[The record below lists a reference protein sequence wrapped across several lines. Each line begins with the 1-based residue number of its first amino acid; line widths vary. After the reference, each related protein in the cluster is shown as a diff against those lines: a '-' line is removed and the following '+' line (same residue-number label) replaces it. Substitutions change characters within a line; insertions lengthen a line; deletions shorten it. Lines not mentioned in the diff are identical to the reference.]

1 MHTEISNLTQ
11 ERDTLRSNE
20 TDQGKKGD
28 LLTLQHACISSSDTR
43 GRAGTPSL
51 TVTSSQQT
59 AIIRETYSGQSIFPP
74 RPTNSNAGNTYPLAM
89 GELHG
94 MGTVIEQV
102 KGKSQMEGE
111 ESYFCATYAWLFKP
125 CTCMTHI

>member
-1 MHTEISNLTQ
+1 
-11 ERDTLRSNE
+11 
-20 TDQGKKGD
+20 
-28 LLTLQHACISSSDTR
+28 
-43 GRAGTPSL
+43 
-51 TVTSSQQT
+51 
-59 AIIRETYSGQSIFPP
+59 
-74 RPTNSNAGNTYPLAM
+74 M